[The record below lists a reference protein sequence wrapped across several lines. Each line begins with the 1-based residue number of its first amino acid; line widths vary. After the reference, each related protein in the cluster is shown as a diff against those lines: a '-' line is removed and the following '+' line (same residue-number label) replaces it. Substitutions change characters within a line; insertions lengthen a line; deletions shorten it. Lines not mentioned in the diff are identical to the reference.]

1 MKSLEAL
8 LKKRLKTVPKW
19 LVWGFV
25 VLSFIGFLDAAY
37 LTAKHYLEIPINC
50 SLFEGCGEVTS
61 SQYATILNIP
71 VSLAGAGYYLLIFVL
86 VIAYLDTK
94 KERILYFISRLTF
107 LGFIVSLWFLYLQL
121 FVIKAIC
128 LYCMI
133 SFTTSTLLFILGLIL
148 LQLEGKEVAVNK
160 S

>member
-8 LKKRLKTVPKW
+8 LKKQLKTVPKW

-25 VLSFIGFLDAAY
+25 VLSFIGFMDAAY
-37 LTAKHYLEIPINC
+37 LTAKHYLGIPINC
-50 SLFEGCGEVTS
+50 SLLKGCEEVTS
-61 SQYATILNIP
+61 SQYATILDIP

-86 VIAYLDTK
+86 MISYLDTK
-94 KERILYFISRLTF
+94 KERILYFISRLTP
-107 LGFIVSLWFLYLQL
+107 LGFIASLWFLYLQL

-128 LYCMI
+128 LYCII

-148 LQLEGKEVAVNK
+148 LQLEGKEMAINK

>member
-1 MKSLEAL
+1 MTSLETL

-19 LVWGFV
+19 LIWGFV
-25 VLSFIGFLDAAY
+25 ILSFIGFLDATY
-37 LTAKHYLEIPINC
+37 LTAKHYLGIPINC
-50 SLFEGCGEVTS
+50 SLFEGCEKVTS
-61 SQYATILNIP
+61 SQYATIFDIP

-86 VIAYLDTK
+86 MIAYLDTK
-94 KERILYFISRLTF
+94 KERILYFISRLAL
-107 LGFIVSLWFLYLQL
+107 LGFIASLWFLYLQL

-148 LQLEGKEVAVNK
+148 LQLESKEIAVNK

>member
-8 LKKRLKTVPKW
+8 LKKQLKTVPRW
-19 LVWGFV
+19 LVWGFIA
-25 VLSFIGFLDAAY
+25 LSFIGFLDATY
-37 LTAKHYLEIPINC
+37 LTAKHYLGIPINC
-50 SLFEGCGEVTS
+50 SFFTGCEEVTS
-61 SQYATILNIP
+61 SQYATILDIP

-94 KERILYFISRLTF
+94 KERILYFISRLTP
-107 LGFIVSLWFLYLQL
+107 LGFIASLWFLYLQL

-148 LQLEGKEVAVNK
+148 LQLEGKEIAVNK